1 MFSSSKKDV
10 DLIIDVLKEMFML
23 TDEGDLSAYLGIQ
36 IEKHGN
42 EKENEILMMSQ
53 LHLIQRIL
61 ETINLM
67 DQHLHDTPAEPRKLL
82 TKDRRQTMKA

>member
-1 MFSSSKKDV
+1 MFSPLKEDV
-10 DLIIDVLKEMFML
+10 DLLIAALKETFML
-23 TDEGDLSAYLGIQ
+23 TDEGDMSAYLGMH
-36 IEKHGN
+36 IEKDRD

-53 LHLIQRIL
+53 PHLIQRIL

-82 TKDRRQTMKA
+82 TKDTEGKQ